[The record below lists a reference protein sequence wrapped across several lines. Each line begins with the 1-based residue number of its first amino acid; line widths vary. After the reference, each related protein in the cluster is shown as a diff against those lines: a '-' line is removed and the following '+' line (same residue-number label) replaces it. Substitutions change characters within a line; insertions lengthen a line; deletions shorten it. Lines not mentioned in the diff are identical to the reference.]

1 MGEHYPHPTSRML
14 SSTLTCNCA
23 SRVKHFLPALEASC
37 QPTHTLCDIPLPNS
51 VDHKK
56 SLAVPHRRK
65 KPPNFKTTYMSFKCS
80 TFILRQQRSRR
91 VYIYVHLYNQPSFL
105 LPETLQPAL
114 QRRHKQRHGGH
125 APRERRGRAEVIAV
139 LRIVHE
145 VSEDLLFRGRRLA
158 VGDLVRDLEAGRKR
172 LRRERGEG
180 SPGVEF
186 TLWGLVSSNSRGR
199 GGREYLSRTHWRVAA
214 SIHRSP
220 R

>member
-1 MGEHYPHPTSRML
+1 MQLRKQGEAFPPRSR
-14 SSTLTCNCA
+14 S
-23 SRVKHFLPALEASC
+23 FLPANSYTLRYTLAKFSRSQKVTRSPPQAKKTPQFQDHIYVVQVLYIYIKTAA
-37 QPTHTLCDIPLPNS
+37 QPPGI
-51 VDHKK
+51 
-56 SLAVPHRRK
+56 
-65 KPPNFKTTYMSFKCS
+65 
-80 TFILRQQRSRR
+80 
-91 VYIYVHLYNQPSFL
+91 YIYVHLYNQPSFL